1 MVIITMMVMAMVM
14 VTEDDAEDDC
24 RWCYDGRLNVDL
36 RTDDVATM
44 PAYPSLDQHE
54 GLDMT

>member
-1 MVIITMMVMAMVM
+1 MMVIITMMVMTMVM
-14 VTEDDAEDDC
+14 VTEDDC